1 MAVVNISLPE
11 QMKNYVDERLSE
23 GRFSSTSEYFRD
35 LVRDDQKRRAQER
48 LETLLLEGLESG
60 EPIDVTE
67 GYIQQKRAEL
77 TKRIGETAKN
87 GK

>member
-1 MAVVNISLPE
+1 MAVVNISLPD

-67 GYIQQKRAEL
+67 DYIQQKRAEL